1 MKLIHLTAMLAA
13 AVLATQAQAQVVNG
27 NFAAGLSGWTVKG
40 DAVTNAGTLSITT
53 AATLDPDTPFNLS
66 GNSAVDSE
74 VLRVAANV
82 AVAGLDLS
90 EQTAFEGTLVQQSF
104 AVAAGQ
110 TLSFSW
116 SFSSNDGLFLDHAF
130 VVLNGQV
137 NTLASSA
144 NPGGASQVFSRTFAA
159 SGPVTLSFGV
169 VDTGDYDLVS
179 TLNIRNVQ
187 ITAVPE
193 PATWL
198 LMAAGAGLLAW
209 RRRRT

>member
-1 MKLIHLTAMLAA
+1 MKLTHLTALLAA
-13 AVLATQAQAQVVNG
+13 TVLATPAHAQVVNG
-27 NFAAGLSGWTVKG
+27 NFAAGLSGWTVRG
-40 DAVTNAGTLSITT
+40 DAITSAGTLSITT
-53 AATLDPDTPFNLS
+53 AATVDPDTPFNLS
-66 GNSAVDSE
+66 GNSAQDSE
-74 VLRVAANV
+74 VLRLAANV
-82 AVAGLDLS
+82 AVAGLDLGD
-90 EQTAFEGTLVQQSF
+90 QTAYEGTLVQQSF
-104 AVAAGQ
+104 AVLAGQ

-116 SFSSNDGLFLDHAF
+116 SFSSNDAQFLDHAF

-159 SGPVTLSFGV
+159 GGPVTLSFGV

-179 TLNIRNVQ
+179 TLKIRNVQ

-198 LMAAGAGLLAW
+198 LMALGAGAMLL
-209 RRRRT
+209 RRKSR